1 MKIGAKSSREIFD
14 INFCHQSLATNIAF
28 SVCPSLLQLQNSK
41 VHFIGHDQMKIVLT
55 ILSSMI
61 IFGFVYP
68 EILPQYRY
76 IMNPQMDF
84 RAIFLVS
91 DPNKPKSAQEGLI

>member
-1 MKIGAKSSREIFD
+1 M
-14 INFCHQSLATNIAF
+14 
-28 SVCPSLLQLQNSK
+28 CPGLLQLQNSK
-41 VHFIGHDQMKIVLT
+41 VNFTGHDQMKIVLT

-61 IFGFVYP
+61 IFVYP

-84 RAIFLVS
+84 KTIPLELDS
-91 DPNKPKSAQEGLI
+91 SEPKSAQEGLI